1 MLKSGRLCSGRAEA
15 TVALQRLRLSRDR
28 SEESG
33 ALRRLCLRA
42 CRSEESRDEVTNRTQ
57 VLLERSTV
65 QAGKVYV
72 LEERFAW
79 ELHEILLI
87 ISTNLFL
94 AS

>member
-1 MLKSGRLCSGRAEA
+1 MLKSGWLCSDRAKA
-15 TVALQRLRLSRDR
+15 TVALQRLQLSRDR

-33 ALRRLCLRA
+33 ALRRPCLRA
-42 CRSEESRDEVTNRTQ
+42 CRSEESRDEVTNWTR
-57 VLLERSTV
+57 VLLEWSTV

-72 LEERFAW
+72 LGERFAW

>member
-1 MLKSGRLCSGRAEA
+1 MLKSGWLCSDSAEA

-33 ALRRLCLRA
+33 ALRRPCLSA
-42 CRSEESRDEVTNRTQ
+42 SCSEESRDEITNRTQ
-57 VLLERSTV
+57 VPLEGSTV

-79 ELHEILLI
+79 ELHEILLM